1 MATMN
6 TAVVRAA
13 TVIATAVST
22 VAVLVIV
29 VVALDVRII
38 AEIVRK
44 IRLDR
49 CIARTADTAVE
60 LDARLCKG
68 HLCATADASA
78 DKDVSA
84 DDLQKPCKRTVTL
97 SIGIDHLR
105 G

>member
-1 MATMN
+1 MATMT

-13 TVIATAVST
+13 TVVATAVST

-49 CIARTADTAVE
+49 YIARTADTAVE
-60 LDARLCKG
+60 LDTRIGKS
-68 HLCATADASA
+68 HLCATADTSA
-78 DKDVSA
+78 DENICSE
-84 DDLQKPCKRTVTL
+84 CF
-97 SIGIDHLR
+97 
-105 G
+105 